1 MKDSL
6 RIRLKLHRGFNSDSD
21 SDPEYLV
28 AEVLVNGAPL
38 ADFSYF
44 ATDLHSLLASTQ
56 DSDEFFII
64 TCWCGH
70 PGCAGLRRG
79 IEVRREPKVV
89 YWHVLQP
96 GPERR
101 FVFEREAYDQAI
113 NNVAADCKRWLSK
126 RHFVQPDADPVAV
139 VPDFNRAFFNPTPD
153 G

>member
-6 RIRLKLHRGFNSDSD
+6 RIRLKLHTGFDADPD
-21 SDPEYLV
+21 SDPSYLV

-44 ATDLHSLLASTQ
+44 ATDLHSLLASTK
-56 DSDEFFII
+56 DSGEFFII

-89 YWHVLQP
+89 YWRVLQP

-101 FVFEREAYDQAI
+101 FVFEREAYDEAI
-113 NNVAADCKRWLSK
+113 NNVARDCKRWLAK
-126 RHFVQPDADPVAV
+126 QPFVQQDEHPIAVTPDR
-139 VPDFNRAFFNPTPD
+139 NRAFFGLTP
-153 G
+153 GC